1 MKEKTKW
8 AFVLDKD
15 EFVRLSL
22 NKILKKYGFHVEEI
36 EDFSQLEKRKK
47 DVERGMVL
55 ADVEIDALEKG
66 FPLLRKWNNRFILMT
81 PLVTDELI
89 IRLKK
94 MGIHR
99 IIKKPVDP
107 RLLRKVIRE
116 ISFPDEVKTPSFGKK
131 GKVPISLRKEVKL
144 HEEVDF
150 SFPRNGFGD

>member
-1 MKEKTKW
+1 MKFDIKSSMKEKLKW
-8 AFVLDKD
+8 AFILDKD

-47 DVERGMVL
+47 DIGGGMIL
-55 ADVEIDALEKG
+55 ADVEIDVLEKG
-66 FPLLRKWNNRFILMT
+66 FPLLKKWNHRFILMT
-81 PLVTDELI
+81 PLITDELNL
-89 IRLKK
+89 RLKK

-116 ISFPDEVKTPSFGKK
+116 ISFPDGVKIPSYGKK
-131 GKVPISLRKEVKL
+131 EKNSHFIQKGGEVT
-144 HEEVDF
+144 
-150 SFPRNGFGD
+150 

>member
-1 MKEKTKW
+1 MKFDIKSSMKEKLKW
-8 AFVLDKD
+8 VFILDKD

-47 DVERGMVL
+47 DIGGGMIL
-55 ADVEIDALEKG
+55 ADVEIDVLEKG
-66 FPLLRKWNNRFILMT
+66 FPLLKKWNHRFILMT
-81 PLVTDELI
+81 PLITDELNL
-89 IRLKK
+89 RLKK

-116 ISFPDEVKTPSFGKK
+116 ISFPDGVKIPSYGKK
-131 GKVPISLRKEVKL
+131 EKNSHFIQKGGEVT
-144 HEEVDF
+144 
-150 SFPRNGFGD
+150 

>member
-1 MKEKTKW
+1 MKEKMKW
-8 AFVLDKD
+8 AFILDKD

-47 DVERGMVL
+47 DIEGGMIL
-55 ADVEIDALEKG
+55 ADVEIEVLEKG
-66 FPLLRKWNNRFILMT
+66 FPLLKKWNNRFILMT
-81 PLVTDELI
+81 PLVTDELTLL
-89 IRLKK
+89 LKK

-116 ISFPDEVKTPSFGKK
+116 ISFPDEVKTPSFGEKREGSHFIQK
-131 GKVPISLRKEVKL
+131 GGEVT
-144 HEEVDF
+144 
-150 SFPRNGFGD
+150 

>member
-1 MKEKTKW
+1 MKEKLKW
-8 AFVLDKD
+8 AFILDKD

-47 DVERGMVL
+47 DVEGGVIL
-55 ADVEIDALEKG
+55 ADVEIDVLEKG
-66 FPLLRKWNNRFILMT
+66 FSLLRKWNDRFILMT
-81 PLVTDELI
+81 PLVSDELT

-107 RLLRKVIRE
+107 KLLRKVIRE
-116 ISFPDEVKTPSFGKK
+116 ISFPAEVKTPSFGKK
-131 GKVPISLRKEVKL
+131 GEGSHFIQKGGEVT
-144 HEEVDF
+144 
-150 SFPRNGFGD
+150 

>member
-1 MKEKTKW
+1 MKEKQKW
-8 AFVLDKD
+8 AFILDKD

-47 DVERGMVL
+47 DIEGGMIL
-55 ADVEIDALEKG
+55 ADVEIDVLEKG
-66 FPLLRKWNNRFILMT
+66 FSVLKKWNDRFILMT
-81 PLVTDELI
+81 PLISDELT

-107 RLLRKVIRE
+107 RLLRKVVRE
-116 ISFPDEVKTPSFGKK
+116 ISFPDEVKTSSFGKK
-131 GKVPISLRKEVKL
+131 GEGSHSIQKGGEVT
-144 HEEVDF
+144 
-150 SFPRNGFGD
+150 